1 MGGDPPMAEAV
12 VIVNGF
18 PIATPQ
24 IGMDQVPLIDATTA
38 GILAAV
44 NNFKIRQRTSLM
56 EGITGGCIEKENM
69 YDVFDAANGVHLFT
83 VMEKSES
90 SERCCC
96 APNHSLFLE
105 FKGVAGMG
113 DMSKAPRAQFA
124 GLPTVMWAEREGCC
138 SKWGLGCCICDASC
152 ANEMFMHAGTPAP
165 GITAGKTAWAG
176 QGLIGYLAQPSPWG
190 GGFTPTVNIMERANP
205 ADTSVRPLSK
215 VEGPCIFGGCSE
227 LCCDSNWMVSQ
238 MQPHQ
243 FNSGVGTGDLARIV
257 KTRPTSAGAA
267 IREAFT
273 DSDSYSMDFVPGN
286 NLAPQQKAIMMAS
299 LILVDYMFFEQD
311 NGMCKIED
319 QKIKIT
325 VFQYYCMGTTCPCN
339 IVIPLNQ
346 GGAPAKSEEMTR

>member
-1 MGGDPPMAEAV
+1 MQPYIEVIIIRNPISHRIKWVAIHQWPRLWLSSMGAPPLPYVSSTFLQPTCESCLRR
-12 VIVNGF
+12 F

-124 GLPTVMWAEREGCC
+124 GLPTVMWAEVFD
-138 SKWGLGCCICDASC
+138 L
-152 ANEMFMHAGTPAP
+152 TPP
-165 GITAGKTAWAG
+165 H
-176 QGLIGYLAQPSPWG
+176 PN
-190 GGFTPTVNIMERANP
+190 FTPTPPPPHLTPTPP
-205 ADTSVRPLSK
+205 APRH
-215 VEGPCIFGGCSE
+215 
-227 LCCDSNWMVSQ
+227 
-238 MQPHQ
+238 PH
-243 FNSGVGTGDLARIV
+243 
-257 KTRPTSAGAA
+257 
-267 IREAFT
+267 
-273 DSDSYSMDFVPGN
+273 
-286 NLAPQQKAIMMAS
+286 
-299 LILVDYMFFEQD
+299 
-311 NGMCKIED
+311 
-319 QKIKIT
+319 
-325 VFQYYCMGTTCPCN
+325 
-339 IVIPLNQ
+339 
-346 GGAPAKSEEMTR
+346 